1 MLPPF
6 ENEIARYYDTFMC
19 KGEIFMETVSYE
31 KLPHIVT
38 RQAEAEQAFLAE
50 FERGNYTISNPLVKR
65 NPYEFCPLT
74 AVILFESPVVSEAT
88 ITVLGKEPAGNIS
101 HTFPA
106 EKQHILPIYGLYPD
120 YENTVEIVLANGQK
134 GIVKIQ
140 TEPLLPDVPIATKIN
155 TTAEYLGNNLVFLT
169 AAMRSMPVGYDYKGD
184 VRWYSSANFA
194 FDLKRM
200 PNGHIL
206 IGTERLVK
214 MPYFTTGIYE
224 IAFSGKVFKE
234 YQSPI
239 GGYHHDQFVMEDGNI
254 LMLTFD
260 MYSGTVEDVCVLLD
274 KDTGEVLRKW
284 DYKDVLPQFPTAG
297 SGSQDEHD
305 WFHNNA
311 VWYDKKTNSL
321 TLSGRHQDAVI
332 NLDYE
337 LDENGKC
344 KLNWILGDPEGWPED
359 MQKYFFKP
367 VGDLNKF
374 DWQYEQHSCVVLPNG
389 DIMLF
394 DNGHFRS
401 KNPEKRILNSQNF
414 SRGVRYRINTEKME
428 IEQLWQYGKERGAEF
443 FSPYICNVEYYNDGH
458 YMVHSGGIGYEDGHT
473 CEGMAVMKAMH
484 PDGHTYAFNSITCEL
499 VNDEVKYELHVPANC
514 YRAEKLPLYYANET
528 IELGKGQVLG
538 GLIETKA
545 TKMKV
550 KAEETGLLLPA
561 EYKAKIVEEEDR
573 ILLNGFFEENTI
585 NQVLLI
591 NEAGDIKRYVIDT
604 VPQNFQAMCV
614 GTFQKTDSREVDTFI
629 NKTGLSGKY
638 QVKVLV
644 QEGEGSYKIYE
655 TGVVLTC

>member
-1 MLPPF
+1 
-6 ENEIARYYDTFMC
+6 
-19 KGEIFMETVSYE
+19 METITYE
-31 KLPHIVT
+31 KLPHIVE
-38 RQAEAEQAFLAE
+38 RQYAAEQAFLAE
-50 FERGNYTISNPLVKR
+50 FEAGTYTLTNPLVKL

-74 AVILFESPVVSEAT
+74 AVILFETPAASEAT

-106 EKQHILPIYGLYPD
+106 AKKHILPIYGLYAN
-120 YENTVEIVLANGQK
+120 YENTVEIVLANGERST
-134 GIVKIQ
+134 VKIQ
-140 TEPLLPDVPIATKIN
+140 TEPLMKGVPLATKME
-155 TTAEYLGNNLVFLT
+155 TTKEYLGDNLIFLT
-169 AAMRSMPVGYDYKGD
+169 AAMRSMPVAYDYKGD
-184 VRWYSSANFA
+184 LRWYASVNFA

-224 IAFSGKVFKE
+224 MAFSGKVFKE

-274 KDTGEVLRKW
+274 KNTGEVLRKW
-284 DYKDVLPQFPTAG
+284 DYKDVLPQYPTAG
-297 SGSQDEHD
+297 SGSQDAHD

-311 VWYDKKTNSL
+311 VWYDKKTNTL

-332 NLDYE
+332 NIDYE

-344 KLNWILGDPEGWPED
+344 KLNWILGDPEMWPED

-367 VGDLNKF
+367 VGDLSKF
-374 DWQYEQHSCVVLPNG
+374 DWQYEQHACVVLPDG

-401 KNPEKRILNSQNF
+401 KNPEKRIPNHENF
-414 SRGVRYRINTEKME
+414 SRGVRYRIDTEKME
-428 IEQLWQYGKERGAEF
+428 IEQIWQYGKERGADF
-443 FSPYICNVEYYNDGH
+443 FSPYICNVEYYNEGH
-458 YMVHSGGIGYEDGHT
+458 YMVHSGGIGYEDGKP
-473 CEGMAVMKAMH
+473 CDGFAVMDAMD
-484 PDGHTYAFNSITCEL
+484 PVKSKEHTYTFNSITTEL
-499 VNDEVKYELHVPANC
+499 VDDELKLELHVPANL
-514 YRAEKLPLYYANET
+514 YRAEKLPLYYAGET
-528 IELGKGQVLG
+528 IELGKGVVLG

-550 KAEETGLLLPA
+550 KAEETGQLLPA
-561 EYKAKIVEEEDR
+561 EFKAKIVEEDDR
-573 ILLNGFFEENTI
+573 ILVNGFFEENTI
-585 NQVLLI
+585 DQVLLI
-591 NEAGDIKRYVIDT
+591 DEAGEVKRYEINT

-614 GTFQKTDSREVDTFI
+614 GTFQKADSREVDTFI

-638 QVKVLV
+638 QVKVLAQV
-644 QEGEGSYKIYE
+644 GEDEYAIYE
-655 TGVVLTC
+655 TGVVVIC

>member
-1 MLPPF
+1 
-6 ENEIARYYDTFMC
+6 
-19 KGEIFMETVSYE
+19 METITYE
-31 KLPHIVT
+31 KLPHIVE
-38 RQAEAEQAFLAE
+38 RQYAAEQAFLAE
-50 FERGNYTISNPLVKR
+50 FEAGAYTLTSPLVKL

-74 AVILFESPVVSEAT
+74 AVILFETPAASEAT

-106 EKQHILPIYGLYPD
+106 AKKHILPIYGLYAD
-120 YENTVEIVLANGQK
+120 YENTVEIVLANGERST
-134 GIVKIQ
+134 VKIQ
-140 TEPLLPDVPIATKIN
+140 TEPLMNGVPLATKME
-155 TTAEYLGNNLVFLT
+155 TTKEYLGDNLIFLT
-169 AAMRSMPVGYDYKGD
+169 AAMRSMPVAYDYKGD
-184 VRWYSSANFA
+184 LRWYASVNFA

-224 IAFSGKVFKE
+224 MAFSGKVFKE
-234 YQSPI
+234 YQRPI
-239 GGYHHDQFVMEDGNI
+239 GGYHHDQCVMEDGNI

-274 KDTGEVLRKW
+274 KNTGEVLRKW
-284 DYKDVLPQFPTAG
+284 DYKDVLPQYPTAG
-297 SGSQDEHD
+297 SGSQDAHD

-311 VWYDKKTNSL
+311 VWYDKKTNTI

-344 KLNWILGDPEGWPED
+344 KLNWILGDPEMWPEA

-367 VGDLNKF
+367 VGDLSKF
-374 DWQYEQHSCVVLPNG
+374 DWQYEQHACVVLPDG

-401 KNPEKRILNSQNF
+401 KNPEKRIPNHENF
-414 SRGVRYRINTEKME
+414 SRGVRYRIDTEKME
-428 IEQLWQYGKERGAEF
+428 IEQIWQYGKERGADF
-443 FSPYICNVEYYNDGH
+443 FSPYICNVEYYNEGH
-458 YMVHSGGIGYEDGHT
+458 YMVHSGGIGYEDGKP
-473 CEGMAVMKAMH
+473 CDGFAVMDAMD
-484 PDGHTYAFNSITCEL
+484 PVKSKEHTYTFNSITTEL
-499 VNDEVKYELHVPANC
+499 VDDELKLELHVPANL
-514 YRAEKLPLYYANET
+514 YRAEKLPLYYAGET
-528 IELGKGQVLG
+528 IELGKGVVLG

-550 KAEETGLLLPA
+550 KAEETGQLLPA
-561 EYKAKIVEEEDR
+561 EFKAKIVEEDDR
-573 ILLNGFFEENTI
+573 ILINGFFEENTI
-585 NQVLLI
+585 DQVLLI
-591 NEAGDIKRYVIDT
+591 DEAGEVKRYEINT
-604 VPQNFQAMCV
+604 VPQHFQAMCV
-614 GTFQKTDSREVDTFI
+614 GTFQKADSREVDTFI

-638 QVKVLV
+638 QVKVLAQV
-644 QEGEGSYKIYE
+644 GEDEYAIYE
-655 TGVVLTC
+655 TGVVVTC

>member
-1 MLPPF
+1 
-6 ENEIARYYDTFMC
+6 
-19 KGEIFMETVSYE
+19 METITYE
-31 KLPHIVT
+31 KLPHIVE
-38 RQAEAEQAFLAE
+38 RQYAAEQAFLAE
-50 FERGNYTISNPLVKR
+50 FEAGAYTLTSPLVKL

-74 AVILFESPVVSEAT
+74 AVILFETPAASEAT

-106 EKQHILPIYGLYPD
+106 AKKHILPIYGLYAD
-120 YENTVEIVLANGQK
+120 YENTVEIVLANGERSN
-134 GIVKIQ
+134 VKIQ
-140 TEPLLPDVPIATKIN
+140 TEPLMKGVPLATKME
-155 TTAEYLGNNLVFLT
+155 TTKEYLGDNLIFLT
-169 AAMRSMPVGYDYKGD
+169 AAMRSMPVAYDYKGD
-184 VRWYSSANFA
+184 LRWYASVNFA

-224 IAFSGKVFKE
+224 MAFSGKVFKE

-274 KDTGEVLRKW
+274 KNTGEVLRKW
-284 DYKDVLPQFPTAG
+284 DYKDVLPQYPTAG
-297 SGSQDEHD
+297 SGSQDAHD
-305 WFHNNA
+305 WVHNNA
-311 VWYDKKTNSL
+311 VWYDKKTNTI

-344 KLNWILGDPEGWPED
+344 KLNWILGDPEMWPEA

-367 VGDLNKF
+367 VGDLSKF
-374 DWQYEQHSCVVLPNG
+374 DWQYEQHACVVLPDG

-401 KNPEKRILNSQNF
+401 KNPEKRIPNHENF
-414 SRGVRYRINTEKME
+414 SRGVRYRIDTEKME
-428 IEQLWQYGKERGAEF
+428 IEQIWQYGKERGADF
-443 FSPYICNVEYYNDGH
+443 FSPYICNVEYYNEGH
-458 YMVHSGGIGYEDGHT
+458 YMVHSGGIGYEDGKP
-473 CEGMAVMKAMH
+473 CDGFAVMDAMD
-484 PDGHTYAFNSITCEL
+484 PVKSKEHTYTFNSITTEL
-499 VNDEVKYELHVPANC
+499 VDDELKLELHVPANL
-514 YRAEKLPLYYANET
+514 YRAEKLPLYYAGET
-528 IELGKGQVLG
+528 IELGKGVVLG

-550 KAEETGLLLPA
+550 KAEETGQLLPA
-561 EYKAKIVEEEDR
+561 EFKAKIVEEDDR
-573 ILLNGFFEENTI
+573 ILINGFFEENTI
-585 NQVLLI
+585 DQVLLI
-591 NEAGDIKRYVIDT
+591 DEAGEVKRYEINT
-604 VPQNFQAMCV
+604 VPQHFQAMCV
-614 GTFQKTDSREVDTFI
+614 GTFQKADSREVDTFI

-638 QVKVLV
+638 QVKVLAQV
-644 QEGEGSYKIYE
+644 GEDEYAIYE
-655 TGVVLTC
+655 TGVVVTC

>member
-1 MLPPF
+1 
-6 ENEIARYYDTFMC
+6 
-19 KGEIFMETVSYE
+19 METISYE

-50 FERGNYTISNPLVKR
+50 FETGKYTIKNPLVKL
-65 NPYEFCPLT
+65 NPYELCPLT
-74 AVILFESPVVSEAT
+74 AIVLFESPVASEAT
-88 ITVLGKEPAGNIS
+88 ITVLGKEIAGNIS

-106 EKQHILPIYGLYPD
+106 EKKHILPIYGLYPD
-120 YENTVEIVLANGQK
+120 FENTVELKLANGQK
-134 GIVKIQ
+134 STIKIQ
-140 TEPLLPDVPIATKIN
+140 TEPLLPDVPVATKIE
-155 TTAEYLGNNLVFLT
+155 TTPEYLGSNLVFLT

-184 VRWYSSANFA
+184 IRWYSSANFA

-200 PNGHIL
+200 TNGHIL

-214 MPYFTTGIYE
+214 MPYFTTGLYE
-224 IAFSGKVFKE
+224 MAFSGKVFKE

-239 GGYHHDQFVMEDGNI
+239 GGYHHDQFLMEDGNI

-297 SGSQDEHD
+297 SGSQDAHD

-344 KLNWILGDPEGWPED
+344 KLNWILGDPEGWPEE

-367 VGDLNKF
+367 VGDLSKF

-401 KNPEKRILNSQNF
+401 KNPEKRIPNSQNY
-414 SRGVRYRINTEKME
+414 SRGVRYRIDTEKME

-443 FSPYICNVEYYNDGH
+443 FSPYICNVEYYNEGH
-458 YMVHSGGIGYEDGHT
+458 YMVHSGGIGYEDGKT

-484 PDGHTYAFNSITCEL
+484 PDGHTYTFNSITCEL
-499 VNDEVKYELHVPANC
+499 VNDEIKYELHVPANC

-528 IELGKGQVLG
+528 IELGQGQVLG

-550 KAEETGLLLPA
+550 KAEEMGQLLPA

-573 ILLNGFFEENTI
+573 ILLNSFFEENTI

-591 NEAGDIKRYVIDT
+591 DDTGETKRYDIDT
-604 VPQNFQAMCV
+604 VPQDFQAMCV
-614 GTFQKTDSREVDTFI
+614 GTFQKADSREIDTFI

-644 QEGEGSYKIYE
+644 QDGEDEYKIYE
-655 TGVVLTC
+655 TGVQITC